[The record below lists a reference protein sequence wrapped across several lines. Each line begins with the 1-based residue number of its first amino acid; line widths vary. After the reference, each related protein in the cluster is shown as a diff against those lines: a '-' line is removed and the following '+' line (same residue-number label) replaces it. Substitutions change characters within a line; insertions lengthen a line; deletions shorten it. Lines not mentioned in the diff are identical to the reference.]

1 MLVGFYIYIGGRK
14 AVKGVV
20 MKQWM
25 IGTIAIPA
33 MLAGVQAHAQ
43 STVEIYGLISGGVG
57 YLTNQ
62 GGPHNLEALSG
73 TNQNPRIGF
82 RGQEDLGGGD
92 KAIFN
97 LENGFNMMTGAAAQN
112 GRLFGRLSYVGLSS
126 KTLGTVTLGRQYEAV
141 KDYLGP
147 VVIASNGVHIGD
159 NDNGYNDLRAQNSVK
174 YISPVFSD
182 FTVTTLYGFGEAA
195 GNASLNRV
203 MSIGSGYKGG
213 NFRWSAAFTQMDTP
227 NNAAASDGAIGNDY
241 ASSLLIF
248 NKSGVNGTSGV
259 QRQRIAGTG
268 GFYTVG
274 DTDFGAMYSNV
285 KYQYLDNS
293 KLTLQNF
300 DINLVNHY
308 TPALNLG
315 ASYFYTTGK
324 YDTINT
330 NPKWHQFNLQADY
343 FLSKRTDVAITYSYQ
358 IAAGDAKYAN
368 IFGFSASSDKKQGI
382 LMIGMR
388 HVF

>member
-1 MLVGFYIYIGGRK
+1 MM
-14 AVKGVV
+14 

-25 IGTIAIPA
+25 IGTMAIPA
-33 MLAGVQAHAQ
+33 LLAGAQAQAQ
-43 STVEIYGLISGGVG
+43 SKVEIYGLISGGIG
-57 YLTNQ
+57 YLSNQ

-82 RGQEDLGGGD
+82 RGQEDLGGGS

-97 LENGFNMMTGAAAQN
+97 LENGFNMMTGGTAQN
-112 GRLFGRLSYVGLSS
+112 GRLFGRLSYVGLSNND
-126 KTLGTVTLGRQYEAV
+126 LGTLTLGRQYEAV

-159 NDNGYNDLRAQNSVK
+159 NDNGYNNLRAQNSVK
-174 YISPVFSD
+174 YISPTFNN
-182 FTVTTLYGFGEAA
+182 FNVTALYGFGEVA
-195 GNASLNRV
+195 GDTSINRV
-203 MSIGSGYKGG
+203 MSIGSGYKSER
-213 NFRWSAAFTQMDTP
+213 FKWAVAYTQMDTP
-227 NNAAASDGAIGNDY
+227 NSAQSPDGAMSNDY

-248 NKSGVNGTSGV
+248 NKSAVHSTVGV
-259 QRQRIAGTG
+259 QKQRILGTG

-274 DTDFGAMYSNV
+274 NTDFGLMYSNV
-285 KYQYLDNS
+285 KYDYLDNT
-293 KLTLQNF
+293 KLTLQNL
-300 DINLVNHY
+300 DLNLVHHM

-315 ASYFYTTGK
+315 ASYFYTVGK

-330 NPKWHQFNLQADY
+330 NPKWHQVNFQADY

-358 IAAGDAKYAN
+358 IAAGDAKNAT
-368 IFGFSASSDKKQGI
+368 IFGFPSSSDKHQGV
-382 LMIGMR
+382 LMLGMR

>member
-1 MLVGFYIYIGGRK
+1 M
-14 AVKGVV
+14 V

-25 IGTIAIPA
+25 IGAVAVPA
-33 MLAGVQAHAQ
+33 MLAGAQAHAQ
-43 STVEIYGLISGGVG
+43 SKMEIYGLISGGVG

-82 RGQEDLGGGD
+82 RGQEDLGGGS

-97 LENGFNMMTGAAAQN
+97 LENGFNVMTGAAAQS
-112 GRLFGRLSYVGLSS
+112 GRLFGRLSYVGLSN
-126 KTLGTVTLGRQYEAV
+126 TDLGTLTLGRQYEAV

-159 NDNGYNDLRAQNSVK
+159 NDNGYNNLRAQNSVK
-174 YISPVFSD
+174 YISPTFNN
-182 FTVTTLYGFGEAA
+182 FNVTALYGFGEAA
-195 GNASLNRV
+195 GDASINRV
-203 MSIGSGYKGG
+203 MSIGSGYKTER
-213 NFRWSAAFTQMDTP
+213 FKWAVAYTQMDTP
-227 NNAAASDGAIGNDY
+227 NSAKSPDGAMSNDY

-248 NKSGVNGTSGV
+248 NKSAVNSSQGV
-259 QRQRIAGTG
+259 RKQRIAGTG

-274 DTDFGAMYSNV
+274 NTDFGLMYSNV
-285 KYQYLDNS
+285 KYDYLDNT
-293 KLTLQNF
+293 KLTLQNL
-300 DINLVNHY
+300 DLNLVNHF
-308 TPALNLG
+308 TQALNLG
-315 ASYFYTTGK
+315 ASYFYTVGK

-330 NPKWHQFNLQADY
+330 NPKWHQFNFQADY

-358 IAAGDAKYAN
+358 IAAGDAKNAT
-368 IFGFSASSDKKQGI
+368 IFGFPSSSDKHQGV

>member
-1 MLVGFYIYIGGRK
+1 
-14 AVKGVV
+14 

-33 MLAGVQAHAQ
+33 LLAGAQAQAQ
-43 STVEIYGLISGGVG
+43 SKVEIYGLISGGIG
-57 YLTNQ
+57 YLSNQ

-97 LENGFNMMTGAAAQN
+97 LENGFNMMTGAAAQS

-126 KTLGTVTLGRQYEAV
+126 NKLGTLTLGRQYEAV

-174 YISPVFSD
+174 YISPTFND
-182 FTVTTLYGFGEAA
+182 FNVTALYGFGEAA
-195 GNASLNRV
+195 GDTSTNRV
-203 MSIGSGYKGG
+203 MSIGSGYKVA
-213 NFRWSAAFTQMDTP
+213 NLRWAVAYTQMDTP
-227 NNAAASDGAIGNDY
+227 NSSKSSDGAIGNDY
-241 ASSLLIF
+241 ASSLLLF
-248 NKSGVNGTSGV
+248 NKSAVNSSYGVR
-259 QRQRIAGTG
+259 RQRISGTG
-268 GFYTVG
+268 GIYTVG
-274 DTDFGAMYSNV
+274 NTDFGAMYSNV
-285 KYQYLDNS
+285 KYEYLDNTR
-293 KLTLQNF
+293 LTLQNF
-300 DINLVNHY
+300 DVNLVNHY

-315 ASYFYTTGK
+315 ASYFFTTGK

-330 NPKWHQFNLQADY
+330 NPKWHQFNFQADY

-368 IFGFSASSDKKQGI
+368 IFGFPASSDKHQGV
-382 LMIGMR
+382 LMLGMR

>member
-1 MLVGFYIYIGGRK
+1 
-14 AVKGVV
+14 

-25 IGTIAIPA
+25 IGTMAISSMVAIPA
-33 MLAGVQAHAQ
+33 MLAATPAQAQ
-43 STVEIYGLISGGVG
+43 SKVEIYGLISGGVG

-82 RGQEDLGGGD
+82 RGQEDLGGGS

-97 LENGFNMMTGAAAQN
+97 LENGFNMMTGTAAQS

-126 KTLGTVTLGRQYEAV
+126 TSLGTITLGRQYEAV

-159 NDNGYNDLRAQNSVK
+159 NDNGYNNLRAQNSVK
-174 YISPVFSD
+174 YISPSYNGFN
-182 FTVTTLYGFGEAA
+182 VTTLYGFGEAA
-195 GNASLNRV
+195 GDSSINRV
-203 MSIGSGYKGG
+203 MSIGSGYNPGG
-213 NFRWSAAFTQMDTP
+213 PFRWAVAYTQMDTP
-227 NNAAASDGAIGNDY
+227 NSSKSPDGAMGNDY
-241 ASSLLIF
+241 ASALLIF
-248 NKSGVNGTSGV
+248 NKSAVNSNVGVR
-259 QRQRIAGTG
+259 RQRIAGTG

-274 DTDFGAMYSNV
+274 KTDFGAMYSNV
-285 KYQYLDNS
+285 KYEYLDNT

-300 DINLVNHY
+300 DINLVHHM
-308 TPALNLG
+308 TQALNLG

-330 NPKWHQFNLQADY
+330 NPKWHQVNLQADY

-358 IAAGDAKYAN
+358 LAAGDAKTAT
-368 IFGFSASSDKKQGI
+368 IFGFPSSSDKKQAV
-382 LMIGMR
+382 LMLGMR

>member
-1 MLVGFYIYIGGRK
+1 
-14 AVKGVV
+14 

-25 IGTIAIPA
+25 IGAVAIPA
-33 MLAGVQAHAQ
+33 LMAGAQAQAQ
-43 STVEIYGLISGGVG
+43 SKFEIYGLISGGVG

-62 GGPHNLEALSG
+62 GGPHNFEALSG

-82 RGQEDLGGGD
+82 RGQEDLGGGTR
-92 KAIFN
+92 AIMN
-97 LENGFNMMTGAAAQN
+97 LENGFNMMTGGASQN

-126 KTLGTVTLGRQYEAV
+126 NSMGTLTLGRQYEAV

-159 NDNGYNDLRAQNSVK
+159 NDNGYNNLRVQNSVK
-174 YISPVFSD
+174 YISPSFGN
-182 FTVTTLYGFGEAA
+182 FNVTALYGFGEAA
-195 GNASLNRV
+195 GDASINRV

-213 NFRWSAAFTQMDTP
+213 DFRWAVAYTQMDTP
-227 NNAAASDGAIGNDY
+227 NSSRSPDGAMSNDY

-248 NKSGVNGTSGV
+248 NKSLVSSAGVR
-259 QRQRIAGTG
+259 RQRIAGTG

-274 DTDFGAMYSNV
+274 KTDFGAMYSNV
-285 KYQYLDNS
+285 RYEYLDNT

-300 DINLVNHY
+300 DLNLVNHF

-315 ASYFYTTGK
+315 ASYFYTVGK
-324 YDTINT
+324 YDTVNKK
-330 NPKWHQFNLQADY
+330 PKWHQINLQADY

-358 IAAGDAKYAN
+358 MAAGDATNAT
-368 IFGFSASSDKKQGI
+368 IFGFPSSSDKKQAV
-382 LMIGMR
+382 LMLGMR

>member
-1 MLVGFYIYIGGRK
+1 
-14 AVKGVV
+14 

-25 IGTIAIPA
+25 IGAVAVPA
-33 MLAGVQAHAQ
+33 MLAGAQVHAQ
-43 STVEIYGLISGGVG
+43 SKLEIYGLISGGVG

-82 RGQEDLGGGD
+82 RGQEDLGGGS

-97 LENGFNMMTGAAAQN
+97 LENGFNVMTGAAAQN
-112 GRLFGRLSYVGLSS
+112 GRLFGRLSYVGLSNTDFG
-126 KTLGTVTLGRQYEAV
+126 TLTLGRQYEAV

-159 NDNGYNDLRAQNSVK
+159 NDNGYNNLRAQNSVK
-174 YISPVFSD
+174 YISPTFSN
-182 FTVTTLYGFGEAA
+182 FNVTALYGFGEAA
-195 GNASLNRV
+195 GDASINRV
-203 MSIGSGYKGG
+203 MSIGSGYKSER
-213 NFRWSAAFTQMDTP
+213 FKWAVAYTQMDTP
-227 NNAAASDGAIGNDY
+227 NSSKSPDGAMGNDY

-248 NKSGVNGTSGV
+248 NKSAVNSAIGV
-259 QRQRIAGTG
+259 RKQRIAGTG

-274 DTDFGAMYSNV
+274 DTDFGMMYSNV
-285 KYQYLDNS
+285 KYDYLDNT
-293 KLTLQNF
+293 KLTLQNL
-300 DINLVNHY
+300 DLNLVNHF
-308 TPALNLG
+308 TQALNLG
-315 ASYFYTTGK
+315 ASYFYTVGK

-330 NPKWHQFNLQADY
+330 NPKWHQFNFQADY

-358 IAAGDAKYAN
+358 IAAGDAKNAT
-368 IFGFSASSDKKQGI
+368 IFGFPSSSDKHQGV

>member
-1 MLVGFYIYIGGRK
+1 MNGRK
-14 AVKGVV
+14 AIFNTTGAG
-20 MKQWM
+20 MKKHWM
-25 IGTIAIPA
+25 IGALAIPA
-33 MLAGVQAHAQ
+33 ALAGAQAQAQ
-43 STVEIYGLISGGVG
+43 SKVEIYGLISGGVG

-62 GGPHNLEALSG
+62 GGPHNFEALSG

-82 RGQEDLGGGD
+82 RGQEDLGGGTR
-92 KAIFN
+92 AIFT
-97 LENGFNMMTGAAAQN
+97 LENGFNMMTGAASQS
-112 GRLFGRLSYVGLSS
+112 GRLFGRQSWVGLASNS
-126 KTLGTVTLGRQYEAV
+126 MGTMTLGRQYEAV

-159 NDNGYNDLRAQNSVK
+159 NDNGYNNLRVQNSVK
-174 YISPVFSD
+174 YVSPMFNN
-182 FTVTTLYGFGEAA
+182 FNVTALYGFGEAA
-195 GNASLNRV
+195 GDASVNRV

-213 NFRWSAAFTQMDTP
+213 NFRWAVAFTQMDQP
-227 NNAAASDGAIGNDY
+227 NSTKSPDGAMGNDY

-248 NKSGVNGTSGV
+248 NKSAVNSSAGVR
-259 QRQRIAGTG
+259 RQRIAGTG

-274 DTDFGAMYSNV
+274 KTDFGAMYSNV
-285 KYQYLDNS
+285 KYEYLDNTR
-293 KLTLQNF
+293 LTLQNF
-300 DINLVNHY
+300 DINLVHHY

-330 NPKWHQFNLQADY
+330 NPKWHQINLQADY

-358 IAAGDAKYAN
+358 LAAGDATKAT
-368 IFGFSASSDKKQGI
+368 IFGFPSSSDKKQAV
-382 LMIGMR
+382 LMLGMR